1 MSFFNRFIPDSLVNF
16 VTGIGTHKDASTA
29 SHFHLRIL
37 NRNELE
43 NMYRSNWMA
52 RAGVDCPAEDATREW
67 RSWQGSDKQIDAI
80 EALERRFQLQMKMR
94 QALIRANLYG
104 GASLVLGVDQGEPED
119 ELDFDSVGKDDL
131 KFIVVLN
138 RYELNA
144 GPRIYNVM
152 SRWYT
157 RPEYYTISTPLF
169 GWSFDNGTVYPTPGK
184 NPNPTPERSQGQMPS
199 PLQTRPGRPQQEEG
213 DYARQMTPAQG
224 LVRIHP
230 SRVVEFFGNELP
242 DWRLA
247 PMGGGWGDSV
257 IQTAEDALKQF
268 GTSVAALASMMND
281 AKMDVIK
288 IPNLSQALASE
299 LTRSKLLERFM
310 FANQAKSTINTLI
323 LDKEEE
329 WERIQTNLA
338 GAPPVIDKLSLL
350 CSAAFKTPMSRM
362 IGGAPSGA
370 LSTAGGSGGEVDV
383 KNYYDRISSMQRNIY
398 TPLMEPLDQCLIR
411 SALGSFDKNVQFTWS
426 PLYKSDPLED
436 AQVNKFNADTAQV
449 YVSTGL
455 FTESMLRTAVLN
467 KIQEDDIYP
476 GIEDAIEEFGDE
488 PDLDDIANK
497 MQMMQP
503 TAAAGPPGKPA
514 PGKPTPGKTAPK
526 PTNPMARPKKKLEN
540 TGDKQKQSS
549 GL

>member
-1 MSFFNRFIPDSLVNF
+1 MNFLGTSLLDNLINF
-16 VTGIGTHKDASTA
+16 VTGIGTRKDASTA
-29 SHFHLRIL
+29 SHFLLHIL
-37 NRNELE
+37 NRFELE

-80 EALERRFQLQMKMR
+80 EALERRFQLQMKTR

-104 GASLVLGVDQGEPED
+104 GAALVLGVDQGEPEE
-119 ELDFDSVGKDDL
+119 ELDFDTVGKDDL

-169 GWSFDNGTVYPTPGK
+169 GWDFEGGTVYPTGNGK
-184 NPNPTPERSQGQMPS
+184 NPNPTPERFQGQMPS
-199 PLQTRPGRPQQEEG
+199 PLVQEES
-213 DYARQMTPAQG
+213 DRNRQVIPAQG

-230 SRVVEFFGNELP
+230 SRVVEFWGNELP

-268 GTSVAALASMMND
+268 GTSVASLAAMLND

-288 IPNLSQALASE
+288 IPNLTQALAAES
-299 LTRSKLLERFM
+299 TRSKMIERFTL
-310 FANQAKSTINTLI
+310 ANQTKSMINTLL

-329 WERIQTNLA
+329 WERIQTNNLT
-338 GAPPVIDKLSLL
+338 GVTPVIDKLSLL

-398 TPLMEPLDQCLIR
+398 TPIMEPLDQCLIR
-411 SALGSFDKNVQFTWS
+411 SALGSFDKNIQYEWA
-426 PLYKSDPLED
+426 PLYKADPLEQ
-436 AQVNKFNADTAQV
+436 AQVDKFRADTTQV
-449 YVSTGL
+449 YVTTGL
-455 FTESMLRTAVLN
+455 FNEDMLRTAALN
-467 KIQEDDIYP
+467 QIQEDDLYP
-476 GIEDAIEEFGDE
+476 GIEDAIEQFGEE
-488 PDLDDIANK
+488 PDLDDIAAK
-497 MQMMQP
+497 MKLMQP
-503 TAAAGPPGKPA
+503 AAAGVTPA
-514 PGKPTPGKTAPK
+514 KPGKPTPGTGAPK
-526 PTNPMARPKKKLEN
+526 PTNPMAGNKKKP
-540 TGDKQKQSS
+540 TPSKSAPGKKQSS

>member
-1 MSFFNRFIPDSLVNF
+1 MSLLGTSLLDSLVNF
-16 VTGIGTHKDASTA
+16 VTGLGTRKDASTA
-29 SHFHLRIL
+29 SHFLLHIL

-104 GASLVLGVDQGEPED
+104 GAALVLGVDQGEPEE
-119 ELDFDSVGKDDL
+119 ELDFDTVGKDDL
-131 KFIVVLN
+131 KFVVVLN

-169 GWSFDNGTVYPTPGK
+169 GWNFEGGDVYPTGKGK
-184 NPNPTPERSQGQMPS
+184 NPNPTPERFQGQMPS
-199 PLQTRPGRPQQEEG
+199 PLVQEES
-213 DYARQMTPAQG
+213 DYNRQVIPAQG

-230 SRVVEFFGNELP
+230 SRVIEFWGNELP

-257 IQTAEDALKQF
+257 IQTAEDSLKQF
-268 GTSVAALASMMND
+268 GTSIAALASMMND

-288 IPNLSQALASE
+288 IPNLSQALAHE
-299 LTRSKLLERFM
+299 ATRSKLIERFM
-310 FANQAKSTINTLI
+310 LANQTKSMINTLL

-329 WERIQTNLA
+329 WERIQTNLS
-338 GAPPVIDKLSLL
+338 GAPPVVDKLSLL

-398 TPLMEPLDQCLIR
+398 TPIMEPLDQCLIR
-411 SALGSFDKNVQFTWS
+411 SALGSFDKNIQFTWS
-426 PLYKSDPLED
+426 PLYKSDPLEE
-436 AQVNKFNADTAQV
+436 AQVNKFKADTTQV
-449 YVSTGL
+449 YVTTGL
-455 FTESMLRTAVLN
+455 FNEDMLRTAALN
-467 KIQEDDIYP
+467 QIQEDDLYP
-476 GIEDAIEEFGDE
+476 GIEDAIDEFGEE
-488 PDLDDIANK
+488 PDLDDIAAK

-503 TAAAGPPGKPA
+503 AQAPTPGKPA
-514 PGKPTPGKTAPK
+514 AGKPTPGKTAPK
-526 PTNPMARPKKKLEN
+526 PTNPMAGNKKPTPSKAAP
-540 TGDKQKQSS
+540 GKKQSS